1 MKNKIFFVFFLLFL
15 FPISVSSHR
24 TSKHPLPENLSG
36 KSPQDSPQSTKK
48 PREDY
53 MSSFLLRNAKPLG
66 LKDNAVLRKFL
77 NQPSIK
83 WAMRSGGRHILN

>member
-1 MKNKIFFVFFLLFL
+1 MKIKLLLVFFLLSFIPL
-15 FPISVSSHR
+15 SVSSDSVSEHAK
-24 TSKHPLPENLSG
+24 T
-36 KSPQDSPQSTKK
+36 SPQSTKK

-66 LKDNAVLRKFL
+66 LRDNAALRKFL

-83 WAMRSGGRHILN
+83 WAMRSGSRHILN